1 MDKLEQLK
9 RLWSSITGRLILG
22 VVIVHLVLTP
32 LLFYGI
38 LLIVERSFESRFVD
52 QVRNNTLLYAELL
65 NPIIEEGDEQK
76 RTSFLYETLISGDVV
91 FAEFLDTQGRTARA
105 DPNELEDELVFRED
119 FEFGEHADQVYFI
132 DWATMSCLCKSKLML
147 PTVLLP
153 SSRAVTSSSAHYW
166 LFSLVG
172 VFSNLSHR

>member
-119 FEFGEHADQVYFI
+119 FVFGEHADQVYFI
-132 DWATMSCLCKSKLML
+132 ATGL
-147 PTVLLP
+147 
-153 SSRAVTSSSAHYW
+153 R
-166 LFSLVG
+166 
-172 VFSNLSHR
+172 

>member
-38 LLIVERSFESRFVD
+38 LLIVERSFESRFID

-65 NPIIEEGDEQK
+65 KPSIEEEDKQK
-76 RTSFLYETLISGDVV
+76 QNSFLYETIISGDVV
-91 FAEFLDTQGRTARA
+91 FAEFLDTEGRATRA
-105 DPNELEDELVFRED
+105 APNGLDEELAFRED
-119 FEFGEHADQVYFI
+119 FVFGGRG
-132 DWATMSCLCKSKLML
+132 KLML
-147 PTVLLP
+147 PTVLDP
-153 SSRAVTSSSAHYW
+153 SSRVATSSSARCW
-166 LFSLVG
+166 LFSLAG